1 MDANDLLG
9 IASQSRYLRA
19 VDVGDGQLFAIDR
32 VSIESMKQDGG
43 QDREKG
49 VVWFRGEDRG
59 LVLNVTLTVILREL
73 FGVDL
78 AGWEGKRITLHNDKS
93 VRRGGKAVGGIRIK
107 SSPDIP
113 KDVTITAGGNA
124 FSKGTRY
131 TIRAEARA
139 EAREPRTDGT
149 PRSRFVDSLRS
160 AGLHVEDFDVWARES
175 GRDVAGMMSPE
186 ALDMAAGWISKGG
199 AMAIAKTV
207 AAKTEPAAGQDFDDP
222 MAV

>member
-1 MDANDLLG
+1 MDANTLLG

-19 VDVGDGQLFAIDR
+19 IDVGDGQVFTIDR
-32 VSIESMKQDGG
+32 VSIESLKQDGG

-78 AGWEGKRITLHNDKS
+78 AGWTGKRITLHNDKS
-93 VRRGGKAVGGIRIK
+93 VRRGGRAVGGIRIK

-113 KDVTITAGGNA
+113 EDVTITAGGNA

-131 TIRAEARA
+131 TIRAEQSG
-139 EAREPRTDGT
+139 RTEGT

-160 AGLHVEDFDVWARES
+160 AGLHVEDFDTWARGA
-175 GRDVAGMMSPE
+175 GRDVAAKMSPE

-199 AMAIAKTV
+199 ARAIKAVSEKPDAV
-207 AAKTEPAAGQDFDDP
+207 HDDFEDP

>member
-1 MDANDLLG
+1 MDANTLLG

-19 VDVGDGQLFAIDR
+19 VDVGDGAPFTIDH
-32 VSIESMKQDGG
+32 VTVETFKQDKGA
-43 QDREKG
+43 DREKG

-78 AGWEGKRITLHNDKS
+78 EGWKGKTITLHNDKS

-107 SSPDIP
+107 SSPDIAQ
-113 KDVTITAGGNA
+113 DVSITAGGNA

-131 TIRAEARA
+131 TIRAERPAPSRSQ
-139 EAREPRTDGT
+139 T
-149 PRSRFVDSLRS
+149 PSAPPMGRPAGSGDPLLGALRS
-160 AGLHVEDFDVWARES
+160 AGLTVAQFDTWADS
-175 GRDVAGMMSPE
+175 AGKPVHRAMDGQSKR
-186 ALDMAAGWISKGG
+186 MAAEWIDRGG
-199 AMAIAKTV
+199 SAVIAKASST
-207 AAKTEPAAGQDFDDP
+207 DSDDP

>member
-1 MDANDLLG
+1 MDANTLLG

-19 VDVGDGQLFAIDR
+19 VDVGDGQLFQIDR
-32 VSIESMKQDGG
+32 VTVESLRQDGG
-43 QDREKG
+43 QEREKG

-78 AGWEGKRITLHNDKS
+78 AGWAGKRITLHNDKS

-107 SSPDIP
+107 SSPDIS
-113 KDVTITAGGNA
+113 KDVTVTAGGNA

-131 TIRAEARA
+131 TIRAEQSGAT
-139 EAREPRTDGT
+139 EAT

-160 AGLHVEDFDVWARES
+160 AGLHVEDFDTWARGA
-175 GRDVAGMMSPE
+175 GRDSASMMSPE
-186 ALDMAAGWISKGG
+186 ALDMAADWISKGG
-199 AMAIAKTV
+199 ARAIRKTV
-207 AAKTEPAAGQDFDDP
+207 SEKPAAAHDDFEDP